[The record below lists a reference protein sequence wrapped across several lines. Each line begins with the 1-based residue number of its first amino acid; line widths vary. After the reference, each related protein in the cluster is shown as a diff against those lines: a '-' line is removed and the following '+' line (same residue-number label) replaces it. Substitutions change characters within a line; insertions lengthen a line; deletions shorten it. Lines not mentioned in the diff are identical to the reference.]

1 MTRSPFKSYLAALA
15 LLLSTGSVAVCAFV
29 AVVDPYGLYGVVRR
43 DNFNAVKPGLTR
55 YQSQIKHEHA
65 LRLRPQFIILG
76 NSRAEIGFDPRA
88 DAFSGQGGAGY
99 NLAIPGTGLATS
111 ARQFAQL
118 VQAGVKPRTVIVGM
132 EFIDFLNPAA
142 APPAPPVTA
151 AAPPAHGRAYWRFD
165 ALFSLAS
172 LRDAAHTLRIQH
184 DAEAATLSADG
195 FNPLLEY
202 GAHVRQDGYGK
213 LFTQRARE
221 NAASFQRKST
231 RGLATGDFHTLRA
244 FLLAMA
250 ATQADIRL
258 VIYPYHAQL
267 LAMFEAAG
275 LWPLF
280 EQWKTQ
286 LVREV
291 ALVKEQ
297 YPAAQL
303 TLADFSGYGVYNCER
318 IPAAGE
324 RGAATRWY
332 WEAGHFKK
340 ALGDIV
346 LQRVMRQNTLA
357 DGRFGMALD
366 GATLAANGDRIA
378 AERGACAAAQPE
390 LFLSSRQLFAARRS
404 RFKESGVQGE

>member
-1 MTRSPFKSYLAALA
+1 MTRSPFKSYLAALV
-15 LLLSTGSVAVCAFV
+15 LLLLTGAVAVCAFV
-29 AVVDPYGLYGVVRR
+29 AIIDPYGLYGVVRR

-55 YQSQIKHEHA
+55 YQSQIKQEHA

-88 DAFSGQGGAGY
+88 GAFSAQGGAGY

-118 VQAGVKPRTVIVGM
+118 AQAGVKPRTVIVGM
-132 EFIDFLNPAA
+132 EFIDFLNPAVVQ
-142 APPAPPVTA
+142 PARPVTA
-151 AAPPAHGRAYWRFD
+151 AAPPAQGRAYWRFD
-165 ALFSLAS
+165 TLFSLAS
-172 LRDAAHTLRIQH
+172 LRDAVHTLRIQH
-184 DAEAATLSADG
+184 DGEAATLSADG
-195 FNPLLEY
+195 YNPLLEY
-202 GAHVRQDGYGK
+202 GAYVRQDGYRK
-213 LFTQRARE
+213 LFTQRAQE
-221 NAASFQRKST
+221 NAASLQKKST
-231 RGLATGDFHTLRA
+231 RGLATEDFPALRA

-250 ATQADIRL
+250 ARQADIRL

-280 EQWKTQ
+280 EEWKAQ

-291 ALVKEQ
+291 AAVRRQ
-297 YPAAQL
+297 YPTAQV

-318 IPAAGE
+318 IPAAGV

-346 LQRVMRQNTLA
+346 LQRVMQPNTLE
-357 DGRFGMALD
+357 DGQFGMVLD
-366 GATLAANGDRIA
+366 GASLAANRDRIA
-378 AERGACAAAQPE
+378 AERGVCAAAQPE
-390 LFLSSRQLFAARRS
+390 LFLSSRQLFAGQRS
-404 RFKESGVQGE
+404 DLKESGVQGE